1 MRATCKLTS
10 MPLRTTVCKASL
22 SMFKRFFIVVIG
34 IFSVTWRAE
43 AQTLMVDKA
52 FDLLKKKDLKT
63 SWEAIQLA
71 TRNKETAKDARA
83 WYVRSYVSK
92 ELFKDDPQ
100 KNSAYGQEALAAV
113 DSCIT
118 FDDREKY
125 HKDCKAI
132 ASFIYTNYYNQAV
145 TLLNAEKYAEALA
158 RLAAIRKDRSDYNAF
173 YPEAQY
179 LSGYAHLMQQQ
190 PDSTQHYFSQA
201 LAGGFRDPLIY
212 ETLAGQYLESG
223 EIGKA
228 RTMVDMGGI
237 LYADDRGLQIAE
249 LNVLMQERQYQKAAQ
264 AAERYLSSY
273 KKDTEVMLL
282 YGTIEGKL
290 FDTDTE
296 QREEHFQKRISL
308 YEKILKLEPTNLLAN
323 YNLGITYY
331 NKGVELI
338 NDESIFEKDIFE
350 FDRLLNVCAG
360 LFQKALPYVLKAH
373 QLDSK
378 NYNTLKALEGIYYNL
393 NEQEKF
399 AQVQA
404 KLSTISSGK

>member
-1 MRATCKLTS
+1 
-10 MPLRTTVCKASL
+10 
-22 SMFKRFFIVVIG
+22 MFKRFFLVVISL
-34 IFSVTWRAE
+34 FSLTFHVE
-43 AQTLMVDKA
+43 AQILMVDKA
-52 FDLLKKKDLKT
+52 FDLLKKKELKT

-71 TRNKETAKDARA
+71 TRSEETAKDARA

-92 ELFKDDPQ
+92 ELFKVDPQ
-100 KNSAYGQEALAAV
+100 KNSVYGQEALAAAFT
-113 DSCIT
+113 CIKL
-118 FDDREKY
+118 DQEEKY
-125 HKDCKAI
+125 RKDCKAI
-132 ASFIYTNYYNQAV
+132 TSFIYTNYYNQAV

-158 RLAAIRKDRSDYNAF
+158 RLAIIRKDRSDYNAF
-173 YPEAQY
+173 YAEAQY

-201 LAGGFRDPLIY
+201 LAGGYRDPLIY
-212 ETLAGQYLESG
+212 ETLAAQYLESG

-237 LYADDRGLQIAE
+237 LYTDDRGLQIAE
-249 LNVLMQERQYQKAAQ
+249 LNVLMQEKQYQKAAR
-264 AAERYLSSY
+264 AAEQYLSFY

-290 FDTDTE
+290 FDMDTE
-296 QREEHFQKRISL
+296 KREEHFQKRISL
-308 YEKILKLEPTNLLAN
+308 YEKILKLEPNNLLAN

-338 NDESIFEKDIFE
+338 NDEGVFEKDIFE
-350 FDRLLNVCAG
+350 FDQLLNVCAG
-360 LFQKALPYVLKAH
+360 LFQKALPHVLKAH
-373 QLDSK
+373 QLDPQ

-393 NEQEKF
+393 NEREKF

-404 KLSTISSGK
+404 KISAIGSSQ